1 MMPERQKTALISVWD
16 KQNLD
21 QLVTD
26 LVSND
31 YRILSTGGTA
41 KKLQEHGVDVVEI
54 SRYTG
59 FPELF
64 DGRVKTLHPKVMGG
78 ILARRDVDADQM
90 QEHDIHAIDLV
101 VVNLYPFVETISRA
115 NCTLEEAIE
124 NIDIGG
130 ITLIRAAAKNHAHV
144 LIVVDPE
151 DYDEVCRRISSDQV
165 DDVYRREMAAK
176 AFRTTTAYDAAIAEY
191 LTSNQSFPERL
202 TLTGN
207 LQDVLRYGEN
217 PHQDAAFYRFAGK
230 SGGSVS
236 NTVQHQGKE
245 LSFNNI
251 ADTDAALT
259 CANSFKEP
267 ACAIVKHA
275 NPCGV
280 AIGANIRSAYHKAFK
295 CDPTSA
301 FGGVIAFNKP
311 LDGET
316 MASIL
321 ENQFAEVVVA
331 PSVEDEAVENAKR
344 RKQLRLLEVGSPDI
358 DRTEFN
364 VRTVGG
370 GFLVQTADQLTPL
383 QQPLNVVTQRTP
395 NVTEITDLE
404 FAWNVAQFVKSNAIV
419 FCKDGATKGIGA
431 GQMNRV
437 LSVRIAH
444 VRAQEEELLGDGLV
458 MASDAFFPFRD
469 GIDEAA
475 KAGVTAVIQP
485 GGSIRDDEVV
495 AAANEHGM
503 AMIFTG
509 ERHFKH

>member
-1 MMPERQKTALISVWD
+1 MPERKKTALISVWN
-16 KQNLD
+16 KQCLE
-21 QLVTD
+21 QLATALNKD
-26 LVSND
+26 D

-41 KKLQEHGVDVVEI
+41 TTLREIGIEVVEI
-54 SRYTG
+54 STYTE

-64 DGRVKTLHPKVMGG
+64 DGRVKTLHPKVLGG
-78 ILARRDVDADQM
+78 ILARRKVDAAQM

-101 VVNLYPFVETISRA
+101 VVNLYPFVETIKRA
-115 NCTLEEAIE
+115 DCTLEEAIE

-130 ITLIRAAAKNHAHV
+130 ISLIRAAAKNHAHV

-151 DYDEVCRRISSDQV
+151 DYDEVCVRISSDQV
-165 DDVYRREMAAK
+165 NNKYRRMMAAK
-176 AFRTTTAYDAAIAEY
+176 AFRATTAYDAAIAEY
-191 LTSNQSFPERL
+191 LTSQQSFPERL
-202 TLTGN
+202 TFTGN

-217 PHQDAAFYRFAGK
+217 PHQDAAFYRFAGE
-230 SGGSVS
+230 SGDSVS
-236 NTVQHQGKE
+236 NRIQHQGKE

-251 ADTDAALT
+251 ADTDAALA
-259 CANSFKEP
+259 CALSFKEP
-267 ACAIVKHA
+267 ACVIVKHA

-280 AIGANIRSAYHKAFK
+280 GIDANIERAYHKAFQ

-301 FGGVIAFNKP
+301 FGGVIAFNRP
-311 LDGET
+311 LDGQT
-316 MASIL
+316 MSTIL
-321 ENQFAEVVVA
+321 ENQFAEVVAA
-331 PSVEDEAVENAKR
+331 PSMEREAVENAKKR
-344 RKQLRLLEVGSPDI
+344 SQLRLLEVGSTDSQGS
-358 DRTEFN
+358 EFN
-364 VRTVGG
+364 IRTVSG
-370 GFLVQTADQLTPL
+370 GFLVQTADRLTPL
-383 QQPLNVVTQRTP
+383 QQPLNIVTRRTP

-444 VRAQEEELLGDGLV
+444 TRAQEEELLGDGLV

-469 GIDEAA
+469 GIDEAS

-485 GGSIRDDEVV
+485 GGSIRDDEVI

>member
-1 MMPERQKTALISVWD
+1 MPERKKTALISVWN
-16 KQNLD
+16 KQCLEQLATALD
-21 QLVTD
+21 TD
-26 LVSND
+26 D

-41 KKLQEHGVDVVEI
+41 TTLREIGLEVVEI
-54 SRYTG
+54 STYTG

-64 DGRVKTLHPKVMGG
+64 DGRVKTLHPKVLGG
-78 ILARRDVDADQM
+78 ILARPEMDFEQM
-90 QEHDIHAIDLV
+90 QTHDVHAIDLV
-101 VVNLYPFVETISRA
+101 VVNLYPFVETISRP

-130 ITLIRAAAKNHAHV
+130 ITLMRAAAKNHAHV

-151 DYDEVCRRISSDQV
+151 DYDEVCTRITSDQV
-165 DDVYRREMAAK
+165 DNEYRRKMAAK
-176 AFRTTTAYDAAIAEY
+176 AFRATTAYDAAIAEY
-191 LTSNQSFPERL
+191 LTSQQSFPERL

-217 PHQDAAFYRFAGK
+217 PHQDAAFYRFVGK
-230 SGGSVS
+230 SGGTVS
-236 NTVQHQGKE
+236 NRIQHQGKE

-251 ADTDAALT
+251 ADTDAALA
-259 CANSFKEP
+259 CATSFKEP

-280 AIGANIRSAYHKAFK
+280 AIGANIKTAYLKAFK

-301 FGGVIAFNKP
+301 FGGVIAFNNP

-331 PSVEDEAVENAKR
+331 PSVKDESVEIAKK

-364 VRTVGG
+364 VRTVSG
-370 GFLVQTADQLTPL
+370 GFLVQSADRLTPL

-419 FCKDGATKGIGA
+419 FCNDGATKGIGA

-485 GGSIRDDEVV
+485 GGSIRDDEVI